1 MWQTNGAG
9 RKTSTAFGFGL
20 LDAEEFVRL
29 AEQWPPAIPQQRNC
43 TYTWGGNEC
52 SLNVFFKR
60 SLDFDLMSDNI
71 TDYRSNFYHLDK
83 TRFGHKSSQTV
94 SLREC
99 TVNFVE
105 HVRVKVKGRARNSSL
120 ESSRLIRV
128 IYFLHYITKLDY
140 IRKKNNRLKLKSN
153 VFFYMEPYL

>member
-43 TYTWGGNEC
+43 TYTWGGMNC
-52 SLNVFFKR
+52 SFVNFCKGN
-60 SLDFDLMSDNI
+60 LDFGVTSDNI
-71 TDYRSNFYHLDK
+71 TDYKSNFAHLDK

-94 SLREC
+94 TFRDC
-99 TVNFVE
+99 PVNFVE
-105 HVRVKVKGRARNSSL
+105 HVRVTVKEQG
-120 ESSRLIRV
+120 LIRLF
-128 IYFLHYITKLDY
+128 FL
-140 IRKKNNRLKLKSN
+140 
-153 VFFYMEPYL
+153 V